1 VEIVMTENPKTPAKK
16 TIQDPPEYAAAGG
29 ESNSW
34 SGRGKPPEQPSGGTE
49 AAPSEAVPS
58 EAPHVASGGIGGEKE
73 AAPSSSD
80 VSVTGFG
87 GEREATYQQ
96 NGQSEVTP
104 ASNNTKGRIETI
116 RQRHEWWDKPEP
128 EAQEGIARNP
138 QRSEP
143 PAPEEG
149 AQGEGARNP
158 QTGER
163 IARNPQTG
171 E

>member
-1 VEIVMTENPKTPAKK
+1 MTENPKTPAKK
-16 TIQDPPEYAAAGG
+16 SIQDPPEYAAAGG
-29 ESNSW
+29 ESKSW

-58 EAPHVASGGIGGEKE
+58 EAPHVASGGIGGE
-73 AAPSSSD
+73 
-80 VSVTGFG
+80 
-87 GEREATYQQ
+87 RETTYQQ
-96 NGQSEVTP
+96 NGQSEV
-104 ASNNTKGRIETI
+104 
-116 RQRHEWWDKPEP
+116 
-128 EAQEGIARNP
+128 NP
-138 QRSEP
+138 NDWESGP
-143 PAPEEG
+143 TGSGKSA